1 MLVLYPIC
9 YYNKKKQTPN
19 GRQFLDNILPAYDD
33 PLFSILIII
42 ILVLIVSVST
52 LIFGNYKTQNREVAL
67 KQFLKGFTKSN
78 TLLNLEAMPFEQKF
92 IQPLSLLA
100 IAFKNQGE
108 YQKSINLNLY
118 LIENISNFYKKEVF
132 LEELGETYLK
142 AGFLKRAKLIFL
154 EILAKHPRNKK
165 ALKYLAI
172 VLELLHEFD
181 QALDTV
187 EPLKILGEDTQKL
200 EAHLK
205 LSALLENKELS
216 KEQKISSLISLLDNK
231 SYSCRR
237 IIKALFNLDPEI
249 AWYHIKNL
257 PIEKILDILWLLPQ
271 SKLNL
276 DAITNHETLFTI
288 YLAKGYLEANEEVL
302 KSGILK
308 SDIFCIE
315 TIIAAKKS
323 GNDNVDLYFSYGCEK
338 CKHHFPIGFERC
350 PNCYAINS
358 IQVKESLVE
367 KRLTKGYSLL

>member
-1 MLVLYPIC
+1 M
-9 YYNKKKQTPN
+9 
-19 GRQFLDNILPAYDD
+19 DNILPAYDD

-42 ILVLIVSVST
+42 ILVLIVSIST
-52 LIFGNYKTQNREVAL
+52 LILGNYKAQNREDAL
-67 KQFLKGFTKSN
+67 KQFLKGFKKNS
-78 TLLNLEAMPFEQKF
+78 TLLNIEAMPFEKRL

-108 YQKSINLNLY
+108 YQKAINLNLY
-118 LIENISNFYKKEVF
+118 LIENIRNFYKKEVF

-181 QALDTV
+181 QALETV
-187 EPLKILGEDTQKL
+187 APLKILGEDTKKL

-205 LSALLENKELS
+205 LSALLDNKGLS
-216 KEQKISSLISLLDNK
+216 KEQRTSSLISLLDNQ

-237 IIKALFNLDPEI
+237 IIKALFNLDPEL

-276 DAITNHETLFTI
+276 DAISNHEKLFAI
-288 YLAKGYLEANEEVL
+288 YVAKGYLEANEEVL

-315 TIIAAKKS
+315 TIIATKRS
-323 GNDNVDLYFSYGCEK
+323 GNDSVDLSFSYGCKK
-338 CKHHFPIGFERC
+338 CKHHFPISFERC
-350 PNCYAINS
+350 PNCYAIDA
-358 IQVKESLVE
+358 IQLKESLVQ
-367 KRLTKGYSLL
+367 KRVNRGYSLL